1 MEVCIVPDNISS
13 MVHAY
18 GLRLLMSEGWHPAY
32 DYFCSR
38 KEACVITMENLR
50 GVIGAQASGGRVYIV
65 ENELVFSYLVE
76 RLKGGKHSESCPAED
91 GEARAGEGA
100 CGVSGKYAGGAG
112 EGYWRDG

>member
-18 GLRLLMSEGWHPAY
+18 GLRLLTSEGWHPAY

-50 GVIGAQASGGRVYIV
+50 GVIRAQASGEGCI
-65 ENELVFSYLVE
+65 L
-76 RLKGGKHSESCPAED
+76 LKTRWSS
-91 GEARAGEGA
+91 
-100 CGVSGKYAGGAG
+100 VIWWSG
-112 EGYWRDG
+112 

>member
-1 MEVCIVPDNISS
+1 MPMGC
-13 MVHAY
+13 
-18 GLRLLMSEGWHPAY
+18 G
-32 DYFCSR
+32 CSR
-38 KEACVITMENLR
+38 QSTGIR
-50 GVIGAQASGGRVYIV
+50 GRVYIV

-112 EGYWRDG
+112 EGYWRDR